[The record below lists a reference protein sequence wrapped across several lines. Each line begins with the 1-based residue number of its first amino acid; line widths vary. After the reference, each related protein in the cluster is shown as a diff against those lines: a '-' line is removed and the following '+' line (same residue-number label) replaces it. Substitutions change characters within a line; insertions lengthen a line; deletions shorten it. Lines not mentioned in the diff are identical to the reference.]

1 MTISK
6 YKEHTDKEIDYIL
19 AQAQNPNFQ
28 SLNRELLEGI
38 FETHRIMAVL
48 DSSIRANEKLA
59 EEYKAKTQTE
69 VDESAGI
76 FSPMLRKEPEAPQMF
91 YGSEASRIF
100 HAGEERSSDAE

>member
-6 YKEHTDKEIDYIL
+6 YREHTDKEIDYIL

-38 FETHRIMAVL
+38 FETHRIMSVL

-69 VDESAGI
+69 VDESAGM
-76 FSPMLRKEPEAPQMF
+76 FSPMLRKVPEAKT
-91 YGSEASRIF
+91 
-100 HAGEERSSDAE
+100 EERSSDAE